1 MDADLLFER
10 YRELQAY
17 VGWTEADAARINA
30 VADQVEPHLS
40 QLVDDFYEEITRHP
54 DARKVITG
62 GQPQIERLKGT
73 LIVWVRE
80 LMRGPYDRD
89 HVAKRWRIGW
99 RHVEIGLDQVY
110 TNVALSRLRSGI
122 VRVIQQ
128 YWRGPVSES
137 IEMIESLH
145 KLIDLDLAII
155 EDAYQCEHLKRQA
168 QVERLAA
175 VGHMAGGVA
184 HELRQ
189 PLNVIRSSVYYLQ
202 HARNP
207 TPEKTGEHLERID
220 RQVKLA
226 DGVITAMAD
235 FAKLPSPRTEPV
247 NVSQCIMETLETIR
261 LPDSIE
267 LNVDCPATA
276 LMQADASQLRIVLGN
291 LIRNARD
298 AMRDGGRLTIDVSA
312 LGEHV
317 EITVSDTGGGIPPEL
332 LPRIMEPMFTTK
344 ARGIGLGLTIS
355 RAIVTKHGGHIR
367 VHSEVGGGSTFTVV
381 IPSAAAKPSDTGATQ
396 P

>member
-1 MDADLLFER
+1 MDSKALYAR
-10 YRELQAY
+10 YQELQAY
-17 VGWTEADAARINA
+17 VGWTDADAARVSASAALI
-30 VADQVEPHLS
+30 EPHLPA
-40 QLVDDFYEEITRHP
+40 LVDDFYAEITRHP
-54 DARKVITG
+54 GARKVITG
-62 GQPQIERLKGT
+62 GKAQIDRLKGT
-73 LIVWVRE
+73 LTIWVRE
-80 LMRGPYDRD
+80 LMHGPYDVE

-122 VRVIQQ
+122 VRAIMKHFQ
-128 YWRGPVSES
+128 GDPTDLAET
-137 IEMIESLH
+137 IESLH

-155 EDAYQCEHLKRQA
+155 EDAYQSEYLNRQA

-202 HARNP
+202 HARKP
-207 TPEKTGEHLERID
+207 TPQKQNEHLDRID

-235 FAKLPSPRTEPV
+235 FAKLPTPQTRPV
-247 NVSQCIMETLETIR
+247 NVAQCLAETLETIR
-261 LPDSIE
+261 VPDAIE
-267 LNVDCPATA
+267 LNVDCPADA
-276 LMQADASQLRIVLGN
+276 MMQADAGQIRIVLGN

-298 AMRDGGRLTIDVSA
+298 AMREGGRLTVDVSTS
-312 LGEHV
+312 EQHV
-317 EITVSDTGGGIPPEL
+317 EITVSDTGGGIPPEH

-355 RAIVTKHGGHIR
+355 RAIITKHGGHIR
-367 VHSEVGGGSTFTVV
+367 VHSEPNEGASFTVV
-381 IPSAAAKPSDTGATQ
+381 IPAALTADPSTGVHSS
-396 P
+396 